1 MPYTWQQPVSLGA
14 KSSKTCAVLPE
25 PASRTTGRPDPP
37 QSSTSSRTPSCTVT
51 NCTRCLDGSCQETDC
66 GADAGASRDAST
78 RQRLGSREDRTAADS
93 QISEYKTN

>member
-14 KSSKTCAVLPE
+14 KSSNTCAVLPE
-25 PASRTTGRPDPP
+25 PASSTTARPDPP

-51 NCTRCLDGSCQETDC
+51 NCTRCLDGSCPETDC
-66 GADAGASRDAST
+66 GADPGARDVSTKQPLSRQD
-78 RQRLGSREDRTAADS
+78 DRTRGDP